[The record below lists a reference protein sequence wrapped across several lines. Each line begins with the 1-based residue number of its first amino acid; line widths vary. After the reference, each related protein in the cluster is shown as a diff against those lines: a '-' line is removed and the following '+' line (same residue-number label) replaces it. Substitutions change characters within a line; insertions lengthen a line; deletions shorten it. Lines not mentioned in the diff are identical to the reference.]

1 MDQEKLILSLIERG
15 WYSCENF
22 LTLVECQELI
32 NELQSL
38 PLKTAQVGKGPQ
50 KLEVLEIRND
60 SIFWLD
66 SSRESDV
73 QNIYL
78 TKMDQLMSVINRELY
93 LGLKQFEGHFAR
105 YDKNGFYRKH
115 IDQFSSNHERKISV
129 ISYLNTPI
137 HGGEL
142 RIYSKENPDIVEV
155 DIPAKTG
162 SLVCFLSNQIYHE
175 VRPTES
181 ERFSIAGWLRTTIL

>member
-105 YDKNGFYRKH
+105 Y
-115 IDQFSSNHERKISV
+115 
-129 ISYLNTPI
+129 TPI